1 MHVIVYTFLSY
12 FAVLLTTNVW
22 KTSNVLY
29 VHILLMFY
37 SANLQIKYLQVLW
50 PPLMMCHQPVLT
62 GHRPGVGEQ
71 LEFSLASE
79 VSLYVWS
86 DVTSEILLPAS

>member
-37 SANLQIKYLQVLW
+37 SANLQIKYLQVL
-50 PPLMMCHQPVLT
+50 
-62 GHRPGVGEQ
+62 
-71 LEFSLASE
+71 
-79 VSLYVWS
+79 
-86 DVTSEILLPAS
+86 

>member
-1 MHVIVYTFLSY
+1 MHVIDYTFLSY

-71 LEFSLASE
+71 SEFSLASE
-79 VSLYVWS
+79 VSLNVWS
-86 DVTSEILLPAS
+86 DVTS

>member
-1 MHVIVYTFLSY
+1 MSLSTQSSY

-50 PPLMMCHQPVLT
+50 PPLMMCHQP
-62 GHRPGVGEQ
+62 
-71 LEFSLASE
+71 EFFLATE

-86 DVTSEILLPAS
+86 DVTS

>member
-1 MHVIVYTFLSY
+1 MHVIVYIFLSY

-37 SANLQIKYLQVLW
+37 SANLQIKY
-50 PPLMMCHQPVLT
+50 
-62 GHRPGVGEQ
+62 
-71 LEFSLASE
+71 
-79 VSLYVWS
+79 
-86 DVTSEILLPAS
+86 